1 MIRWNKFISAL
12 LVLLV
17 LSVAVVT
24 AQSTT
29 SLRRY
34 VDVKNGKFEN
44 DGLTWA
50 SAKNNLQNAINDLSE
65 YMATNNLVEGGEIFV
80 AEGTYVPSESTGGT
94 TTLFSAF
101 KMAGGI
107 TIYGGFPSGGRVSA
121 TDAYI
126 EDPAQRP
133 MIDDYTYGWQF
144 RYETILSGDLLESS
158 PASFTWD
165 DAAQNY
171 TAVFPSNVY
180 HVVWF
185 ASGGFDSDGAPIPLR
200 HKAVLDGFT
209 IKHGNASDQTFT
221 GVHYSRGGGVYLVE
235 GGVVRNC
242 IITENSATERGGGI
256 YLDGGGLVESCY
268 IHRNI
273 APGGTGRAEGFGGGI
288 AMTGGDMR
296 YSMVVNNYAANG
308 GGLAFYNPDVTDN
321 TFDAHL
327 NMSAVSSVV
336 ANNTAWSEGGG
347 IYMRNGGV
355 LNNMTVTANRCNGT
369 GTILNGVQNG
379 KSSGVY
385 VENFGCIINSVFW
398 GGTVGTTGFV
408 QYYHRP
414 DATLTDILTS
424 LVIHSAFSD
433 QAITEWTYTYRSS
446 VMTLERENYST
457 VSHDRNYPVFINAP
471 VDATLLAQSGVLGNV
486 TDYDTHYNWRPASV
500 SPLRE
505 SGRRISDISSLASY
519 NLDRAVTTTD
529 ICGDAYSICPSLGAY
544 VINNFRITPH
554 VTADTVA
561 LFVDPEANLLE
572 LNGIGGSWDTP
583 LVYLNVALS
592 HFKDNADAYVGKT
605 KRIYVKEGSVSP
617 LCAYTNERY
626 LSAGIQLV
634 SDVEVYGGYAASLA
648 GTDLSLRNPTVYR
661 SVIDGKV
668 GDGEYIYHCVI
679 MREISNAILDG
690 FHIIS
695 GDATLT
701 GNETA
706 LIKNGGG
713 IVIAIDPE
721 KGLVG
726 NGDMTGNVIRNCI
739 IENCIANKGAALY
752 AQPHPGAA
760 FDLKMSN
767 CVINNN
773 TSRDNTPSGLSAL
786 YFDIPAQGNEQVKI
800 ELDHQTIVK
809 NVGYAVSTTVPD
821 RVSIIDSWV
830 WSNAGQAY
838 DDCTKLTSDDVLTLN
853 NVTATYCAFDA
864 GAGYDDNGNFSILT
878 YNKSDATYPVSENP
892 TRNIGHTVDGYN
904 TYNGGLTSYMPTNM
918 NPVVNCASDDPDPAD
933 TDITTVNSRQ
943 AGGAPDLGAYENS
956 RLPLKGSVF
965 YVRDYRNDDG
975 TVDLTAGGDGSSWA
989 TAING
994 NAIYH
999 IENGAVLEKGH
1010 KVSTTDS
1017 RYTAYYDM
1025 THPYGESSN
1034 ASKPFWEANNNK
1046 VNNVYRITNTREE
1059 QYVGGLQ
1066 YAVEMTARAARAA
1079 NKCLEVW
1086 VAGGT
1091 YTDYKGFVIR
1101 DSVSVK
1107 GGFPNV
1113 ELGSP
1118 GENERRPLLAQGV
1131 PLNSNSRTTEE
1142 DIPIYETILQI
1153 QPQAP
1158 VTVDNAVQG
1167 GYKIGVFQNNMR
1179 KTVLYQPDVCLPTL
1193 APLGGTYAHGSS
1205 ASSNDENAYSNKYR
1219 SDYLHYNGNPVWDG
1233 FTIRHGFIAGLSANR
1248 DGGAGVRMFQ
1258 GVTIR
1263 NCVIRNNANFADIPL
1278 ADIIYDRTGWSA
1290 RASSEYYRETWFEQT
1305 NNRASQLL
1313 DGNRGTFWHSNYDGT
1328 PDRAPFIVEIDMQEE
1343 KVLNAVYWVQ
1353 RTDGNNN
1360 GKIQSYRIY
1369 VTSNSVENL
1378 EEVANLGAEY
1388 LAADISNASTNT
1400 EFVSIPLNQEMRG
1413 RYVYVYI
1420 TQGVDG
1426 FASGSEFYASSSYFA
1441 SSALTSN
1448 SVLGNGDPRSRGG
1461 GVYCDSGESHDGAI
1475 ENCFIYNNVTTGYA
1489 DGDDSYGGG
1498 MYMISGTGYNLLVS
1512 NNYAQNNGGGIF
1524 IEDATFYNNTV
1535 AYNGSQGTGGMH
1547 QYTASSGTAIAMNV
1561 FNTLFYGNSGVAIN
1575 AANTNNMNP
1584 LRNCYV
1590 QTRSAMSSEVTA
1602 KILTSNG
1609 NMQGTGLANPF
1620 EYGSNALANNNY
1632 RLSGSSL
1639 CINAG
1644 LNEPT
1649 DPNDASKRISLPLT
1663 DVDFADRIQDCTI
1676 DIGAYEYNGA
1686 YGITPGTENLSIGG
1700 ESVEA
1705 HVYYVTYSGA
1715 DGGNASAD
1723 SPENAACWMK
1733 LQQVLDAAG
1742 RQKKQNPTVPCVVK
1756 VAGSKNPYA
1765 PRRTTVVPEYD
1776 QMIEEDEDV
1785 RSYALIV
1792 PRGVEVWGGYD
1803 ETFTEGN
1810 RDIIGNKTIFKA
1822 EYVSAADTSLINTY
1836 HAVVFTDLLYDE
1848 NGDVIRNTQTNAYDT
1863 IPASAGYA
1871 VLDGLFLTGGNA
1883 DGSLHG
1889 SDNQGGGAIAESYTH
1904 IRNCVVQ
1911 ENSAVAE
1918 GGGLYLKAGAI
1929 VSGTLVYN
1937 NSANVGA
1944 GIYAD
1949 CLSGNDSIHIVTSTV
1964 VQNTASGEGG
1974 GLFFEGRRVG
1984 VNSSVFWG
1992 NTANYAKD
2000 VYGNYNGDANGSY
2013 PFAYVA
2019 VENLQVPGLNNRSVS
2034 ADNASGVRFVT
2045 GDPLFMIE
2053 KTSILAGS
2061 GMPMTEYMHWVSQI
2075 DVATHDFADRV
2086 RMADDNIDI
2095 GARALGY
2102 AVSPPEELL
2111 MQRIFVTDGT
2121 VMHPDLAQLLS
2132 ANLTGADTLYQVR
2145 GASFV
2150 YPLYELHDALRYI
2163 KHIRSKA
2170 DPVLPGVE
2178 NRNLSFEIY
2187 LAGGTYIPREAS
2199 DGTTVENARTSS
2211 FTIPEGVAIYGGF
2224 SGQELYCQETSDGIY
2239 EVAGIAFDGG
2249 SSDDYLNARQRT
2261 DLNGNSIIEPWEFSS
2276 QTLFSGRSN
2285 SEISV
2290 DGVYHVIYACA
2301 NSDKVGSLPDLTM
2314 PAGSVVASG
2323 LPILIDGVTVTG
2335 GYAANLVAGDEAY
2348 RDNYYKGG
2356 AVCVDGSDNADGSS
2370 AKRYIPLTIRR
2381 SFIYGNSGILG
2392 GAIYNTG
2399 ICSIFNSHIS
2409 ANHAMA
2415 STSGVGGNYAGSGGA
2430 VYVDGG
2436 LYSVNTL
2443 YANNEADNLGGV
2455 LFNESNSRIWVI
2467 NCNLVRNKAA
2477 EYPCIYSLNPSSIG
2491 TEELNLT
2498 SNLVFNTAFWGNEAP
2513 ANAYTINKW
2522 QSVGVPFA
2530 DPTSAD
2536 APELLHF
2543 CAYEDGWD
2551 KVPEIGEGDCDK
2563 EALGN
2568 IENFKNNNVI
2578 LTPENRSLY
2587 GPNFAAPSAEAGV
2600 AGYQEA
2606 ADWSVSRINP
2616 MVDAGW
2622 GWAVQEY
2629 DDVSDSWQWPN
2640 PANTGGLYFA
2650 IPLYIEAENITIYD
2664 PLLPGIEDT
2673 YMKSHDGRTLTR
2685 VCLDPNKTLNE
2696 PGHNTYIDIGVYEY
2710 QHIPLNTDADTLYV
2724 CAEEL
2729 PGSVNDGSSW
2739 ATATSNLQR
2748 AIERLVLN
2756 RNGKDKILYM
2766 TEGDFAPI
2774 YTISK
2779 NGGFVIDT
2787 RYGSSGTTTVG
2798 VEKNVSSLRIAG
2810 GYNADNQ
2817 RQPIPVESP
2826 LYRGENYK
2834 TIITSINKDVS
2845 SLFNIEDVA
2854 NRQGNEQDETSDR
2867 PVIPIQI
2874 ENITFE
2880 NPYGAAFRYA
2890 TSNGTDNAGALKLTL
2905 SGCEFRGSD
2914 SETLGRP
2921 VVEITGRGGRSL
2933 IYNTVFH
2940 SNRGVPLDAVDT
2952 EVFNATFA
2960 MNTGVPTLADSIY
2973 NGAPRYASKL
2983 YNSVLW
2989 RNGGSGVDQTGS
3001 EQITSAQL
3009 TPASAANTQSIA
3021 TENIRYN
3028 AIQNL
3033 AATTMA
3039 SADEAYK
3046 NDNLMP
3052 QNDDVIS
3059 GPNFVNPYDGD
3070 LSARNFDISASAI
3083 LLNKGDSVSYRTAL
3097 GITGNNPSGYD
3108 ITLNDLRVYDENIDR
3123 GAYENNQ
3130 RLYPVLYVQP
3140 GKTLDGDGTTWE
3152 NAFGQGRLQEAID
3165 LCAVYVATR
3174 ETGGEKA
3181 TVFVKGGNTGESLLM
3196 RDGVSVYGSVMS
3208 SYTATVTDDGV
3219 TPAVTVDKIV
3229 SDRPGLL
3236 ASTTTPTVIEGVHYN
3251 SNNAFEGIVV
3261 LDGFEVVPTTTPTS
3275 AVVSLA
3281 PQMVLRNNYVH
3292 GATITADNTPV
3303 IDNQGGLLYNMLV
3316 AGNETASGVPVVN
3329 NAGGTL
3335 VNLTIDAP
3343 DGVTPV
3349 VHTLSGQM
3357 FNTIVTRNRV
3367 FDSSFF
3373 TDDDLLTDGNPYN
3386 PYLADELSYQLK
3398 EKSLAIDKGDMAPAI
3413 PQKYAG
3419 YVDFDNDRDI
3429 LGNVRTFGGTVDYG
3443 CFETW
3448 NIKGGYKATQA
3459 PAAGSVVYVHDGDLV
3474 LGNLS
3479 TTFAP
3484 GYLLLKE
3491 GTSLYGNGN
3500 AVSLAYV
3507 AVERTFGAGWQLAA
3521 FPYALQRD
3529 SISRVAYDGTTYAPA
3544 RLAWGAGDTI
3554 AIYDGRGRAESLTRY
3569 HASNSPYWVE
3579 EIVFDAGEGFGLCLT
3594 QAGTYR
3600 FTGRD
3605 ANAAIYTETNT
3616 DKTVSLTQ
3624 HNLTEVE
3631 SDGTPRFTHKENM
3644 GWNLFGIP
3652 YLVASYDFADMDL
3665 PHLLYDYDGSTYNT
3679 IESWTGGQAKL
3690 GDGYFTQTA
3699 IIGHDEK
3706 ESLLFPQPQSTSLFA
3721 ADNTGMNLSL
3731 RIKGEAGADKVLF
3744 RTTRSSGTLT
3754 YEVGRDGIKFM
3765 SMNPAVPQIYIDN
3778 PSTGTRFSLAAAVDE
3793 AAYTS
3798 VGVSVADSGFYTIDL
3813 PEETLAENYDVI
3825 VLIDNRTGQATDLK
3839 ESAYTFFA
3847 SSAEDDPQR
3856 FSLAFRL
3863 SETTET
3869 PWKVYLHDH
3878 VLYVLGLEG
3887 GERIYLYDMSGHCL
3901 LDTTGTAPQF
3911 ATPVDGSGLYIVDIV
3926 SSKARRSFKVIAD

>member
-17 LSVAVVT
+17 LSVAAVT

-200 HKAVLDGFT
+200 HEAVLDGFT

-457 VSHDRNYPVFINAP
+457 VSQDRNYPVFINAP

-486 TDYDTHYNWRPASV
+486 TDYDTRYNWRPASV

-773 TSRDNTPSGLSAL
+773 TGRDNTPSGLSAL

-904 TYNGGLTSYMPTNM
+904 TYNGGQTNYMPSNM
-918 NPVVNCASDDPDPAD
+918 NPIINKACGDVEHTK

-975 TVDLTAGGDGSSWA
+975 TVDLTAGGDGLSWE

-999 IENGAVLEKGH
+999 IENGAVVENGS
-1010 KVSTTDS
+1010 KVATTDA
-1017 RYTAYYDM
+1017 RYTAYYDAS
-1025 THPYGESSN
+1025 HPYGEISN
-1034 ASKPFWEANNNK
+1034 ASKPFWGDIEINDITYTRTGDDTFLGTGNYYYDYTCVCSWNNGANGYEDNTGNNTYQAAGS
-1046 VNNVYRITNTREE
+1046 VRVWGTSGQPSSSAIRNAIRNDVSSTYRITNTREE
-1059 QYVGGLQ
+1059 DYVGGLQ
-1066 YAVEMTARAARAA
+1066 YAVEKASAVARASSRR
-1079 NKCLEVW
+1079 LEVW

-1101 DSVSVK
+1101 DSVTVK
-1107 GGFPNV
+1107 GGFPNS
-1113 ELGSP
+1113 GTP
-1118 GENERRPLLAQGV
+1118 GDNERHPLIAEGI
-1131 PLNSNSRTTEE
+1131 PLSDENSAYADRIA
-1142 DIPIYETILQI
+1142 DYETILQI
-1153 QPQAP
+1153 QSTAP
-1158 VTVDNAVQG
+1158 VTVEDAIAGRYTVSGLPSNV
-1167 GYKIGVFQNNMR
+1167 R
-1179 KTVLYQPDVCLPTL
+1179 KHVLYQPDVCLPTNT
-1193 APLGGTYAHGSS
+1193 PVSNSHYHGGSGT
-1205 ASSNDENAYSNKYR
+1205 ASGDNQSNTQRN
-1219 SDYLHYNGNPVWDG
+1219 DYLKYNGATWDG
-1233 FTIRHGFIAGLSANR
+1233 FTIRHGFINGIAANR

-1258 GVTIR
+1258 GVSLK
-1263 NCVIRNNANFADIPL
+1263 NCVVRNNYNYTNSGAN
-1278 ADIIYDRTGWSA
+1278 R
-1290 RASSEYYRETWFEQT
+1290 
-1305 NNRASQLL
+1305 N
-1313 DGNRGTFWHSNYDGT
+1313 
-1328 PDRAPFIVEIDMQEE
+1328 
-1343 KVLNAVYWVQ
+1343 
-1353 RTDGNNN
+1353 
-1360 GKIQSYRIY
+1360 
-1369 VTSNSVENL
+1369 
-1378 EEVANLGAEY
+1378 
-1388 LAADISNASTNT
+1388 
-1400 EFVSIPLNQEMRG
+1400 
-1413 RYVYVYI
+1413 
-1420 TQGVDG
+1420 
-1426 FASGSEFYASSSYFA
+1426 
-1441 SSALTSN
+1441 
-1448 SVLGNGDPRSRGG
+1448 RGG
-1461 GVYCDSGESHDGAI
+1461 GVYCESSDGSI
-1475 ENCFIYNNVTTGYA
+1475 ENCFIFDNVTVSNEA
-1489 DGDDSYGGG
+1489 YGGG
-1498 MYMISGTGYNLLVS
+1498 MYMILGTGYNILVS
-1512 NNYAQNNGGGIF
+1512 RNYAQTQGGGIY
-1524 IEDATFYNNTV
+1524 IEDATFFNNTV
-1535 AYNGSQGTGGMH
+1535 AYNGSRGTGGMH
-1547 QYTASSGTAIAMNV
+1547 QYTGEYNLDVALNV
-1561 FNTLFYGNSGVAIN
+1561 FNTLIYKNSG
-1575 AANTNNMNP
+1575 AAVGAEKP
-1584 LRNCYV
+1584 EKLEPFRNCYV
-1590 QTRSAMSSEVTA
+1590 QTESSLPSNISNKITTA
-1602 KILTSNG
+1602 NNNRL
-1609 NMQGTGLANPF
+1609 GTDLANPF
-1620 EYGSNALANNNY
+1620 ADPDAKTNNNY
-1632 RLSGSSL
+1632 RLLGSSL

-1649 DPNDASKRISLPLT
+1649 HPVTGDPVSLPVT

-1686 YGITPGTENLSIGG
+1686 YSITPAEESLVIGG
-1700 ESVEA
+1700 TTHSKVY
-1705 HVYYVTYSGA
+1705 VYYVSYNGA
-1715 DGGNASAD
+1715 EEGNASAS
-1723 SPENAACWMK
+1723 SPSNAACWMK

-1756 VAGSKNPYA
+1756 VAGSKTPYA

-2739 ATATSNLQR
+2739 ETATSNLQR

-3413 PQKYAG
+3413 PADFAP
-3419 YVDFDNDRDI
+3419 YVDYAADRDI
-3429 LGNVRTFGGTVDYG
+3429 LGNARIFGAAVDYG

-3448 NIKGGYKATQA
+3448 NIKGGYKASQA
-3459 PAAGSVVYVHDGDLV
+3459 PAAGSVVYVHDGNLV
-3474 LGNLS
+3474 LENLS

-3500 AVSLAYV
+3500 AVSLDYV
-3507 AVERTFGAGWQLAA
+3507 AVERTLGAGWQLAA

-3529 SISRVAYDGTTYAPA
+3529 SISRVAYNGTTYAPS
-3544 RLAWGAGDTI
+3544 RLAWSAGDTI

-3569 HASNSPYWVE
+3569 HAANSPYWVE
-3579 EIVFDAGEGFGLCLT
+3579 ETSFDAGEGFGLCLT

-3605 ANAAIYTETNT
+3605 VNAAIYTETNT

-3624 HNLTEVE
+3624 HNLTEIE

-3652 YLVASYDFADMDL
+3652 YLVASYDFTDMDL

-3721 ADNTGMNLSL
+3721 DNTGMNLSL

-3744 RTTRSSGTLT
+3744 RTTRSSEALT

-3825 VLIDNRTGQATDLK
+3825 VLIDNRTGQTTDLK

>member
-1 MIRWNKFISAL
+1 MVRWNKFISAL

-17 LSVAVVT
+17 LSVAAVT

-273 APGGTGRAEGFGGGI
+273 APGGTGRTEGFGGGI

-486 TDYDTHYNWRPASV
+486 TDYDTRYNWRPASV

-617 LCAYTNERY
+617 LCAYTNDRY

-773 TSRDNTPSGLSAL
+773 TGRDNTPSGLSAL

-904 TYNGGLTSYMPTNM
+904 TYNGGQTNYMPSNM
-918 NPVVNCASDDPDPAD
+918 NPIINKACGDVEHTK

-975 TVDLTAGGDGSSWA
+975 TVDLTAGGDGLSWE

-999 IENGAVLEKGH
+999 IENGAVVENGN
-1010 KVSTTDS
+1010 KVPTTDA
-1017 RYTAYYDM
+1017 RYTAYYDAS
-1025 THPYGESSN
+1025 HPYGEISN
-1034 ASKPFWEANNNK
+1034 ASKPFWGDIEINDITYTRTGDDTFLGTGYYYYDYTCVCSWNNGANGYEDNTGNNTYQAAGS
-1046 VNNVYRITNTREE
+1046 VRVWGTSGQPSSSAIRNAIRNDVSSTYRITNTREE
-1059 QYVGGLQ
+1059 DYVGGLQ
-1066 YAVEMTARAARAA
+1066 YAVEKASAAARASSRR
-1079 NKCLEVW
+1079 LEVW

-1101 DSVSVK
+1101 DSVTVK
-1107 GGFPNV
+1107 GGFPNS
-1113 ELGSP
+1113 GTP
-1118 GENERRPLLAQGV
+1118 GDNERHPLIAEGI
-1131 PLNSNSRTTEE
+1131 PLSDENSAYADRIA
-1142 DIPIYETILQI
+1142 DYETILQI
-1153 QPQAP
+1153 QSTAP
-1158 VTVDNAVQG
+1158 VTVEDAVAG
-1167 GYKIGVFQNNMR
+1167 RYTVSGLPSNVR
-1179 KTVLYQPDVCLPTL
+1179 KHVLYQPDVCLPTNT
-1193 APLGGTYAHGSS
+1193 PVSNSHYHGGSGT
-1205 ASSNDENAYSNKYR
+1205 ASGDDQSNTQRN
-1219 SDYLHYNGNPVWDG
+1219 DYLKYNGATWDG
-1233 FTIRHGFIAGLSANR
+1233 FTIRHGFINGIAANR

-1258 GVTIR
+1258 GVSLK
-1263 NCVIRNNANFADIPL
+1263 NCVVRNNYNYTNSGAN
-1278 ADIIYDRTGWSA
+1278 R
-1290 RASSEYYRETWFEQT
+1290 
-1305 NNRASQLL
+1305 N
-1313 DGNRGTFWHSNYDGT
+1313 
-1328 PDRAPFIVEIDMQEE
+1328 
-1343 KVLNAVYWVQ
+1343 
-1353 RTDGNNN
+1353 
-1360 GKIQSYRIY
+1360 
-1369 VTSNSVENL
+1369 
-1378 EEVANLGAEY
+1378 
-1388 LAADISNASTNT
+1388 
-1400 EFVSIPLNQEMRG
+1400 
-1413 RYVYVYI
+1413 
-1420 TQGVDG
+1420 
-1426 FASGSEFYASSSYFA
+1426 
-1441 SSALTSN
+1441 
-1448 SVLGNGDPRSRGG
+1448 RGG
-1461 GVYCDSGESHDGAI
+1461 GVYCESSDGSI
-1475 ENCFIYNNVTTGYA
+1475 ENCFIFDNVTVSNEA
-1489 DGDDSYGGG
+1489 YGGG
-1498 MYMISGTGYNLLVS
+1498 MYMILGTGYNILVS
-1512 NNYAQNNGGGIF
+1512 RNYAQTQGGGIY
-1524 IEDATFYNNTV
+1524 IEDATFFNNTV
-1535 AYNGSQGTGGMH
+1535 AYNGSRGTGGMH
-1547 QYTASSGTAIAMNV
+1547 QYTGEYNLDVALNV
-1561 FNTLFYGNSGVAIN
+1561 FNTLIYKNSG
-1575 AANTNNMNP
+1575 AAVGAEKP
-1584 LRNCYV
+1584 EKLEPFRNCYV
-1590 QTRSAMSSEVTA
+1590 QTESSLPSDISNKITTA
-1602 KILTSNG
+1602 NNNRL
-1609 NMQGTGLANPF
+1609 GTDLANPF
-1620 EYGSNALANNNY
+1620 ADPDAKTNNNY
-1632 RLSGSSL
+1632 RLLGSSL

-1649 DPNDASKRISLPLT
+1649 HPVTGDPVSLPVT

-1686 YGITPGTENLSIGG
+1686 YSITPAEESLVIGG
-1700 ESVEA
+1700 TTHSKVY
-1705 HVYYVTYSGA
+1705 VYYVSYNGA
-1715 DGGNASAD
+1715 EEGNASAS
-1723 SPENAACWMK
+1723 SPSNAACWMK

-1756 VAGSKNPYA
+1756 VAGSKTPYA

-3033 AATTMA
+3033 AATTLA

-3219 TPAVTVDKIV
+3219 TPAVTVDTIV

-3413 PQKYAG
+3413 PADFAP
-3419 YVDFDNDRDI
+3419 YVDYAADRDI

-3448 NIKGGYKATQA
+3448 NIESGYKATQA
-3459 PAAGSVVYVHDGDLV
+3459 PAGGSVVYVHAGNLV
-3474 LGNLS
+3474 LENLS

-3500 AVSLAYV
+3500 AVSLDYV
-3507 AVERTFGAGWQLAA
+3507 AVERTLGAGWQLAA

-3529 SISRVAYDGTTYAPA
+3529 SISRVAYNGTTYAPS
-3544 RLAWGAGDTI
+3544 RLAWSAGDTI

-3569 HASNSPYWVE
+3569 HAANSPYWVE
-3579 EIVFDAGEGFGLCLT
+3579 ETVFDAGEGFGLCLT

-3605 ANAAIYTETNT
+3605 VNAAIYTETNT

-3631 SDGTPRFTHKENM
+3631 SDGKPRFTHKENM

-3652 YLVASYDFADMDL
+3652 YLVASYDFTDMDL

-3721 ADNTGMNLSL
+3721 DNTGMNLSL

-3744 RTTRSSGTLT
+3744 RTTRSSEALT

-3825 VLIDNRTGQATDLK
+3825 VLIDNRTGQTTDLK

>member
-1 MIRWNKFISAL
+1 MVRWNKFISAL

-107 TIYGGFPSGGRVSA
+107 TIYGGFPSGGRASA

-144 RYETILSGDLLESS
+144 RYETILSGDLLESN

-200 HKAVLDGFT
+200 HEAVLDGFT

-471 VDATLLAQSGVLGNV
+471 VDTTLLAQSGVLGNV
-486 TDYDTHYNWRPASV
+486 TDYDTRYNWRPASV

-695 GDATLT
+695 GDATPT

-773 TSRDNTPSGLSAL
+773 TARENTPEGFSAV
-786 YFDIPAQGNEQVKI
+786 YFDIPTQGNDRIKI

-809 NVGYAVSTTVPD
+809 NVGYAVGASVPGL
-821 RVSIIDSWV
+821 VSIIDSWI
-830 WSNAGQAY
+830 WSNASQAY
-838 DDCTKLTSDDVLTLN
+838 DDCTKLTADACLTLR
-853 NVTATYCAFDA
+853 NVSPTYCAFDSSA
-864 GAGYDDNGNFSILT
+864 GFNTDGNFSTLT
-878 YNKSDATYPVSENP
+878 YNKNDVTYPVCENP
-892 TRNIGHTVDGYN
+892 TRNIGHTVDGFN
-904 TYNGGLTSYMPTNM
+904 TYNGGLTNYMPSNM
-918 NPVVNCASDDPDPAD
+918 NPIINRACGDVNHTK
-933 TDITTVNSRQ
+933 TDITTVTLRST
-943 AGGAPDLGAYENS
+943 GGGPDIGAYQNAK
-956 RLPLKGSVF
+956 LPIKGSVF
-965 YVRDYRNDDG
+965 YVRDYRTADG
-975 TVDLTAGGDGSSWA
+975 QVDLTKGGDGSSWA

-994 NAIYH
+994 NAIYD
-999 IENGAVLEKGH
+999 LTT
-1010 KVSTTDS
+1010 STMIADSTGSS
-1017 RYTAYYDM
+1017 RYVGYYDASAR
-1025 THPYGESSN
+1025 PYGETSN
-1034 ASKPFWEANNNK
+1034 ASKKFWASPSTSTYTISNIQYVRTETQGSIFNRTYIHYYTYTYTYTYVSTLNDGANSVISDTGTATYSETTRNRNPPTVTASDITPPFPK
-1046 VNNVYRITNTREE
+1046 RIITNTREE
-1059 QYVGGLQ
+1059 RYVGGLQ
-1066 YAVEMTARAARAA
+1066 YAVEKASAAAQDSSQR
-1079 NKCLEVW
+1079 LEVW

-1091 YTDYKGFVIR
+1091 YTDYKGFVVR

-1131 PLNSNSRTTEE
+1131 PFNSNSRTTED

-1153 QPQAP
+1153 SNTEP
-1158 VTVDNAVQG
+1158 VTVTDAVNG
-1167 GYKIGVFQNNMR
+1167 RYSVSSGLPSEIR
-1179 KTVLYQPDVCLPTL
+1179 KYVLYQPDVCLPTNS
-1193 APLGGTYAHGSS
+1193 PSGDTYYHGGNNSVTGDNQ
-1205 ASSNDENAYSNKYR
+1205 SNTRRN
-1219 SDYLHYNGNPVWDG
+1219 DYLKYNGALWDG
-1233 FTIRHGFIAGLSANR
+1233 FTIRHGFINGISANR
-1248 DGGAGVRMFQ
+1248 DGGAGVRLFQ
-1258 GVTIR
+1258 GVTVK
-1263 NCVIRNNANFADIPL
+1263 NCVIRNNYNSGS
-1278 ADIIYDRTGWSA
+1278 RV
-1290 RASSEYYRETWFEQT
+1290 
-1305 NNRASQLL
+1305 
-1313 DGNRGTFWHSNYDGT
+1313 RGAG
-1328 PDRAPFIVEIDMQEE
+1328 
-1343 KVLNAVYWVQ
+1343 
-1353 RTDGNNN
+1353 
-1360 GKIQSYRIY
+1360 
-1369 VTSNSVENL
+1369 
-1378 EEVANLGAEY
+1378 
-1388 LAADISNASTNT
+1388 
-1400 EFVSIPLNQEMRG
+1400 
-1413 RYVYVYI
+1413 VYV
-1420 TQGVDG
+1420 D
-1426 FASGSEFYASSSYFA
+1426 
-1441 SSALTSN
+1441 SN
-1448 SVLGNGDPRSRGG
+1448 EGTV
-1461 GVYCDSGESHDGAI
+1461 
-1475 ENCFIYNNVTTGYA
+1475 ENCFIYNNVSRASGN
-1489 DGDDSYGGG
+1489 DGYGGG
-1498 MYMISGTGYNLLVS
+1498 MYMILGTGYNLLVTA
-1512 NNYAQNNGGGIF
+1512 NYASGQGGGIF

-1535 AYNGSQGTGGMH
+1535 AYNGAGSSTGGLH
-1547 QYTASSGTAIAMNV
+1547 QWTGSSGTAISMNV
-1561 FNTLFYGNSGVAIN
+1561 FNTLFYGNSGYAVGTEN
-1575 AANTNNMNP
+1575 AGNMNH

-1590 QTRSAMSSEVTA
+1590 QTTNTMPTNVTN
-1602 KILTSNG
+1602 KILASNG

-1686 YGITPGTENLSIGG
+1686 YSITPAEESLVIGG
-1700 ESVEA
+1700 TTHSKVY
-1705 HVYYVTYSGA
+1705 VYYVSYNGA
-1715 DGGNASAD
+1715 EEGNASAS
-1723 SPENAACWMK
+1723 SPSNAACWMK

-1756 VAGSKNPYA
+1756 VAGSKTPYA

-2034 ADNASGVRFVT
+2034 ADNTSGVRFVT

-2061 GMPMTEYMHWVSQI
+2061 GMPMTEYMHWVSRI

-2199 DGTTVENARTSS
+2199 DGTTVENARTST

-2301 NSDKVGSLPDLTM
+2301 NSDKVGSLPDLTI

-2650 IPLYIEAENITIYD
+2650 IPLYIEAEDITIYD

-2756 RNGKDKILYM
+2756 RNGKNKILYM
-2766 TEGDFAPI
+2766 TEGEYAPI
-2774 YTISK
+2774 YTINK
-2779 NGGFVIDT
+2779 NGGFVINT
-2787 RYGSSGTTTVG
+2787 RYGSSGTSTVG
-2798 VEKNVSSLRIAG
+2798 VDKNIASLHIAG

-2826 LYRGENYK
+2826 LYRGDDYK
-2834 TIITSINKDVS
+2834 TVITSINKDVS
-2845 SLFNIEDVA
+2845 LLFNIEDAA
-2854 NRQGNEQDETSDR
+2854 NRLDNEQDETSVR
-2867 PVIPIQI
+2867 PVVPIHI

-2890 TSNGTDNAGALKLTL
+2890 TSNGSDNAGALKLTL

-2914 SETLGRP
+2914 GEGIGQP
-2921 VVEITGRGGRSL
+2921 VVEISGRGGRSL

-2960 MNTGVPTLADSIY
+2960 MNTGVPVLADSIY
-2973 NGAPRYASKL
+2973 GGAPRYASKL

-2989 RNGGSGVDQTGS
+2989 RNGGDGIDQSGS

-3009 TPASAANTQSIA
+3009 TPASAVNTQSIA

-3033 AATTMA
+3033 AATTLA
-3039 SADEAYK
+3039 STDEAYN
-3046 NDNLMP
+3046 NDNLAS
-3052 QNDDVIS
+3052 QNDDVIG

-3070 LSARNFDISASAI
+3070 FSARSFDISASAI

-3097 GITGNNPSGYD
+3097 GIAADASSGYD
-3108 ITLNDLRVYDENIDR
+3108 ITLNNLRVYDENIDR

-3152 NAFGQGRLQEAID
+3152 NAFGQGRLQEAVD

-3174 ETGGEKA
+3174 ETAGETA
-3181 TVFVKGGNTGESLLM
+3181 TVFVKGGNTGESLIM
-3196 RDGVSVYGSVMS
+3196 RNGVSVYGSVLS
-3208 SYTATVTDDGV
+3208 SYTTTVTAEGV
-3219 TPAVTVDKIV
+3219 TPAVTIDKIV

-3236 ASTTTPTVIEGVHYN
+3236 ASTTTPTTIEGVHYN
-3251 SNNAFEGIVV
+3251 SENEFDAPVI
-3261 LDGFEVVPTTTPTS
+3261 LDGFEVAPSVATAA
-3275 AVVSLA
+3275 AVVSLTS
-3281 PQMVLRNNYVH
+3281 QMVLRNNYVH
-3292 GATITADNTPV
+3292 GATVTGSGTPV

-3316 AGNETASGVPVVN
+3316 AGNVPASGAPVVN
-3329 NAGGTL
+3329 NVGGTL

-3349 VHTLSGQM
+3349 THASSGQM
-3357 FNTIVTRNRV
+3357 FNTIVTRNRA
-3367 FDSSFF
+3367 FDAAFY
-3373 TDDDLLTDGNPYN
+3373 TADDLLPDGSPYN
-3386 PYLADELSYQLK
+3386 PYLADKLSYQLK
-3398 EKSLAIDKGDMAPAI
+3398 EKSLAIDKGDMTPAI
-3413 PQKYAG
+3413 PAAFAPYVNYAS
-3419 YVDFDNDRDI
+3419 DRDI
-3429 LGNVRTFGGTVDYG
+3429 MGNARIFGGTIDYG

-3448 NIKGGYKATQA
+3448 NIESGYRATQA
-3459 PAAGSVVYVHDGDLV
+3459 PAGGSVVYVHN
-3474 LGNLS
+3474 GNLLLENLP
-3479 TTFAP
+3479 TTFSP

-3500 AVSLAYV
+3500 TVSLDYV
-3507 AVERTFGAGWQLAA
+3507 AVERTMGSGWQLAA

-3529 SISRVAYDGTTYAPA
+3529 SISRVSYNGTTYAPT
-3544 RLAWGAGDTI
+3544 RLAWSAGDTI
-3554 AIYDGRGRAESLTRY
+3554 ASYDGRGRAESLTRY
-3569 HASNSPYWVE
+3569 HAANSPYWVE
-3579 EIVFDAGEGFGLCLT
+3579 QTAFAACEGFGLFLT

-3605 ANAAIYTETNT
+3605 VDAAIYTENNT
-3616 DKTVSLTQ
+3616 DKSVSLIQ

-3631 SDGTPRFTHKENM
+3631 SDGKPRFTHKENM

-3652 YLVASYDFADMDL
+3652 YLVASYNLVDMDL
-3665 PHLLYDYDGSTYNT
+3665 PHLLYAYDGNTYNT
-3679 IESWTGGQAKL
+3679 VESWVGGQAKV

-3699 IIGHDEK
+3699 IIGHNNK
-3706 ESLLFPQPQSTSLFA
+3706 EQLLFPQPQSSSLVDDYA
-3721 ADNTGMNLSL
+3721 SGMNLSL
-3731 RIKGEAGADKVLF
+3731 RITGEAGTDEVLF
-3744 RTTRSSGTLT
+3744 RTTRSSQSLT
-3754 YEVGRDGIKFM
+3754 YEVGRDGVKFM

-3793 AAYTS
+3793 AAFTS
-3798 VGVSVADSGFYTIDL
+3798 VGVSVADSGYYTIDL
-3813 PEETLAENYDVI
+3813 PDGTPVENYDVI
-3825 VLIDNRTGQATDLK
+3825 VLTDNRTGQTTDLK
-3839 ESAYTFFA
+3839 ETSYTFFA

-3856 FSLAFRL
+3856 FSLAFRV

-3869 PWKVYLHDH
+3869 PWKVYLYDH

-3887 GERIYLYDMSGHCL
+3887 GERIYLYDTSGHCL
-3901 LDTTGTAPQF
+3901 LDATGTAPQF
-3911 ATPVDGSGLYIVDIV
+3911 ATPVDGHGLYIVDIV

>member
-17 LSVAVVT
+17 LSVAAVT

-200 HKAVLDGFT
+200 HEAVLDGFT

-486 TDYDTHYNWRPASV
+486 TDYDTRYNWRPASV

-572 LNGIGGSWDTP
+572 LNIGGSWDTP

-904 TYNGGLTSYMPTNM
+904 TYNGGQTNYMPSNM
-918 NPVVNCASDDPDPAD
+918 NPIINKACGDVEHTK

-975 TVDLTAGGDGSSWA
+975 TVDLTAGGDGLSWE

-999 IENGAVLEKGH
+999 IENGAVVENGN
-1010 KVSTTDS
+1010 KVPTTDA
-1017 RYTAYYDM
+1017 RYTAYYDAS
-1025 THPYGESSN
+1025 HPYGEISN

-1066 YAVEMTARAARAA
+1066 YAVEKASAAARTSSRR
-1079 NKCLEVW
+1079 LEVW

-1107 GGFPNV
+1107 GGFPNS
-1113 ELGSP
+1113 GTP
-1118 GENERRPLLAQGV
+1118 GDNERHPLIAEGI
-1131 PLNSNSRTTEE
+1131 PLSDENSAYADRIA
-1142 DIPIYETILQI
+1142 DYETILQI
-1153 QPQAP
+1153 QSTAP
-1158 VTVDNAVQG
+1158 VTVEDAVAG
-1167 GYKIGVFQNNMR
+1167 RYTVSGLPSNVR
-1179 KTVLYQPDVCLPTL
+1179 KHVLYQPDVCLPTNT
-1193 APLGGTYAHGSS
+1193 PVSNSHYHGGSGT
-1205 ASSNDENAYSNKYR
+1205 ASGDDQSNTQRN
-1219 SDYLHYNGNPVWDG
+1219 DYLKYNGATWDG
-1233 FTIRHGFIAGLSANR
+1233 FTIRHGFINGIAANR

-1258 GVTIR
+1258 GVSLK
-1263 NCVIRNNANFADIPL
+1263 NCVVRNNYNYTNSGAN
-1278 ADIIYDRTGWSA
+1278 R
-1290 RASSEYYRETWFEQT
+1290 
-1305 NNRASQLL
+1305 N
-1313 DGNRGTFWHSNYDGT
+1313 
-1328 PDRAPFIVEIDMQEE
+1328 
-1343 KVLNAVYWVQ
+1343 
-1353 RTDGNNN
+1353 
-1360 GKIQSYRIY
+1360 
-1369 VTSNSVENL
+1369 
-1378 EEVANLGAEY
+1378 
-1388 LAADISNASTNT
+1388 
-1400 EFVSIPLNQEMRG
+1400 
-1413 RYVYVYI
+1413 
-1420 TQGVDG
+1420 
-1426 FASGSEFYASSSYFA
+1426 
-1441 SSALTSN
+1441 
-1448 SVLGNGDPRSRGG
+1448 RGG
-1461 GVYCDSGESHDGAI
+1461 GVYCESSDGSI
-1475 ENCFIYNNVTTGYA
+1475 ENCFIFDNVTVSNEA
-1489 DGDDSYGGG
+1489 YGGG
-1498 MYMISGTGYNLLVS
+1498 MYMILGTGYNILVS
-1512 NNYAQNNGGGIF
+1512 RNYAQTQGGGIY
-1524 IEDATFYNNTV
+1524 IEDATFFNNTV
-1535 AYNGSQGTGGMH
+1535 AYNGSRGTGGMH
-1547 QYTASSGTAIAMNV
+1547 QYTGKYNLDVALNV
-1561 FNTLFYGNSGVAIN
+1561 FNTLIYKNSG
-1575 AANTNNMNP
+1575 AAVGAEKP
-1584 LRNCYV
+1584 EKLEPFRNCYV
-1590 QTRSAMSSEVTA
+1590 QTESSLPSDISNKITTA
-1602 KILTSNG
+1602 NNNRL
-1609 NMQGTGLANPF
+1609 GTDLANPF
-1620 EYGSNALANNNY
+1620 ADPDAKTNNNY
-1632 RLSGSSL
+1632 RLLGSSL

-1649 DPNDASKRISLPLT
+1649 HPVTGDPVSLPVT

-1686 YGITPGTENLSIGG
+1686 YSITPAEESLVIGG
-1700 ESVEA
+1700 TTHSKVY
-1705 HVYYVTYSGA
+1705 VYYVSYNGA
-1715 DGGNASAD
+1715 EEGNASAS
-1723 SPENAACWMK
+1723 SPSNAACWMK

-1756 VAGSKNPYA
+1756 VAGSKTPYA

-2739 ATATSNLQR
+2739 ETATSNLQR

-3097 GITGNNPSGYD
+3097 GLPADDPSGYD

-3429 LGNVRTFGGTVDYG
+3429 LGNVRTFVGGTVDYG

-3448 NIKGGYKATQA
+3448 NIESDYKATQA
-3459 PAAGSVVYVHDGDLV
+3459 PAGGSVVYVHAGNLV
-3474 LGNLS
+3474 LENLS

-3500 AVSLAYV
+3500 AVSLDYV

-3529 SISRVAYDGTTYAPA
+3529 SISRVAYNGTTYAPS

-3569 HASNSPYWVE
+3569 HAANSPYWVE
-3579 EIVFDAGEGFGLCLT
+3579 ETSFDAGEGFGLCLT

-3605 ANAAIYTETNT
+3605 VNAAIYTETNT

-3624 HNLTEVE
+3624 HNLTEIE
-3631 SDGTPRFTHKENM
+3631 SDGKPRFTHKENM

-3652 YLVASYDFADMDL
+3652 YLVASYNFTYMDL
-3665 PHLLYDYDGSTYNT
+3665 PHLLYDYNGSTYNT
-3679 IESWTGGQAKL
+3679 IESWKGGQAKL

>member
-1 MIRWNKFISAL
+1 MVRWNKFISAL

-17 LSVAVVT
+17 LSVAAVT

-200 HKAVLDGFT
+200 HEAVLDGFT

-486 TDYDTHYNWRPASV
+486 TDYDTRYNWRPASV

-634 SDVEVYGGYAASLA
+634 SDVEVYGGYAASQA

-773 TSRDNTPSGLSAL
+773 TGRDNTPSGLSAL

-904 TYNGGLTSYMPTNM
+904 TYNGGQTNYMPSNM
-918 NPVVNCASDDPDPAD
+918 NPIINKACGDVEHTK

-975 TVDLTAGGDGSSWA
+975 TVDLTAGGDGLSWE

-999 IENGAVLEKGH
+999 IENGAVVENGN
-1010 KVSTTDS
+1010 KVPTTDA
-1017 RYTAYYDM
+1017 RYTAYYDAS
-1025 THPYGESSN
+1025 HPYGEISN
-1034 ASKPFWEANNNK
+1034 ASKPFWATPSYTISNIQYDRTERGIVYTHYYTYNYEYVWSDGANGPDSGTGTHTETTSLFNPNPPT
-1046 VNNVYRITNTREE
+1046 VTASDITPPSTYRITNTREE
-1059 QYVGGLQ
+1059 DYVGGLQ
-1066 YAVEMTARAARAA
+1066 YAVEKASAAARASSRR
-1079 NKCLEVW
+1079 LEVW

-1101 DSVSVK
+1101 DSVTVK
-1107 GGFPNV
+1107 GGFPNS
-1113 ELGSP
+1113 GTP
-1118 GENERRPLLAQGV
+1118 GDNERHPLIAEGI
-1131 PLNSNSRTTEE
+1131 PLSDENSAYADRIA
-1142 DIPIYETILQI
+1142 DYETILQI
-1153 QPQAP
+1153 QSTAP
-1158 VTVDNAVQG
+1158 VTVEDAVAG
-1167 GYKIGVFQNNMR
+1167 RYTVSGLPSNVR
-1179 KTVLYQPDVCLPTL
+1179 KHVLYQPDVCLPTNT
-1193 APLGGTYAHGSS
+1193 PVSNSHYHGGSGT
-1205 ASSNDENAYSNKYR
+1205 ASGDDQSNTQRN
-1219 SDYLHYNGNPVWDG
+1219 DYLKYNGATWDG
-1233 FTIRHGFIAGLSANR
+1233 FTIRHGFINGIAANR

-1258 GVTIR
+1258 GVSLK
-1263 NCVIRNNANFADIPL
+1263 NCVVRNNYNYTNSGAN
-1278 ADIIYDRTGWSA
+1278 R
-1290 RASSEYYRETWFEQT
+1290 
-1305 NNRASQLL
+1305 N
-1313 DGNRGTFWHSNYDGT
+1313 
-1328 PDRAPFIVEIDMQEE
+1328 
-1343 KVLNAVYWVQ
+1343 
-1353 RTDGNNN
+1353 
-1360 GKIQSYRIY
+1360 
-1369 VTSNSVENL
+1369 
-1378 EEVANLGAEY
+1378 
-1388 LAADISNASTNT
+1388 
-1400 EFVSIPLNQEMRG
+1400 
-1413 RYVYVYI
+1413 
-1420 TQGVDG
+1420 
-1426 FASGSEFYASSSYFA
+1426 
-1441 SSALTSN
+1441 
-1448 SVLGNGDPRSRGG
+1448 RGG
-1461 GVYCDSGESHDGAI
+1461 GVYCESSDGSI
-1475 ENCFIYNNVTTGYA
+1475 ENCFIFDNVTVSNEA
-1489 DGDDSYGGG
+1489 YGGG
-1498 MYMISGTGYNLLVS
+1498 MYMILGTGYNILVS
-1512 NNYAQNNGGGIF
+1512 RNYAQTQGGGIY
-1524 IEDATFYNNTV
+1524 IEDATFFNNTV
-1535 AYNGSQGTGGMH
+1535 AYNGSRGTGGMH
-1547 QYTASSGTAIAMNV
+1547 QYTGEYNLDVALNV
-1561 FNTLFYGNSGVAIN
+1561 FNTLIYKNSG
-1575 AANTNNMNP
+1575 AAVGAEKP
-1584 LRNCYV
+1584 EKLEPFRNCYV
-1590 QTRSAMSSEVTA
+1590 QTESSLPSNISNKITTA
-1602 KILTSNG
+1602 NNNRL
-1609 NMQGTGLANPF
+1609 GTDLANPF
-1620 EYGSNALANNNY
+1620 ADPDAKTNNNY
-1632 RLSGSSL
+1632 RLLGSSL

-1649 DPNDASKRISLPLT
+1649 HPVTGDPVSLPVT

-1686 YGITPGTENLSIGG
+1686 YSITPAEESLVIGG
-1700 ESVEA
+1700 TTHSKVY
-1705 HVYYVTYSGA
+1705 VYYVSYNGA
-1715 DGGNASAD
+1715 EEGNASAS
-1723 SPENAACWMK
+1723 SPSNAACWMK

-1756 VAGSKNPYA
+1756 VAGSKTPYA

-1937 NSANVGA
+1937 NSASVGA

-1949 CLSGNDSIHIVTSTV
+1949 CLSGNDSIHIVTSTI

-2739 ATATSNLQR
+2739 ETATSNLQR

-3033 AATTMA
+3033 AATTLA

-3152 NAFGQGRLQEAID
+3152 NAFGQGRLQEAIN

-3413 PQKYAG
+3413 PADFAP
-3419 YVDFDNDRDI
+3419 YVDYAADRDI

-3448 NIKGGYKATQA
+3448 NIESGYKATQA
-3459 PAAGSVVYVHDGDLV
+3459 PAGGSVVYVHAGNLV
-3474 LGNLS
+3474 LENLS

-3500 AVSLAYV
+3500 AVSLDYV
-3507 AVERTFGAGWQLAA
+3507 AVERTLGAGWQLAA

-3529 SISRVAYDGTTYAPA
+3529 SISRVAYNGTTYAPS
-3544 RLAWGAGDTI
+3544 RLAWSAGDTI

-3569 HASNSPYWVE
+3569 HAANSPYWVE
-3579 EIVFDAGEGFGLCLT
+3579 ETSFDAGEGFGLCLT

-3605 ANAAIYTETNT
+3605 VNAAIYTETNT

-3624 HNLTEVE
+3624 HNLTEIE
-3631 SDGTPRFTHKENM
+3631 SDGKPRFTHKENM

-3652 YLVASYDFADMDL
+3652 YLVASYDFTDMDL

-3721 ADNTGMNLSL
+3721 DNTGMNLSL

-3744 RTTRSSGTLT
+3744 RTTRSSEALT

>member
-1 MIRWNKFISAL
+1 MVRWNKFISAL

-17 LSVAVVT
+17 LSVAAVT

-200 HKAVLDGFT
+200 HEAVLDGFT

-457 VSHDRNYPVFINAP
+457 VSQDRNYPVFINAP

-486 TDYDTHYNWRPASV
+486 TDYDTRYNWRPASV

-592 HFKDNADAYVGKT
+592 HFKDSADAYVGKT

-773 TSRDNTPSGLSAL
+773 TGRDNTPSGLSAL

-904 TYNGGLTSYMPTNM
+904 TYNGGQTNYMPSNM

-975 TVDLTAGGDGSSWA
+975 TVDLTAGGDGLSWE

-994 NAIYH
+994 NAIYD
-999 IENGAVLEKGH
+999 LTT
-1010 KVSTTDS
+1010 STMIADSTASS
-1017 RYTAYYDM
+1017 RYVGYYDASAR
-1025 THPYGESSN
+1025 PYGETSN
-1034 ASKPFWEANNNK
+1034 ASKKFWASPSTSTYTISNIQYVRTETQGTIFRTYIHYYTYTYTYTYVSTLNDGANSVISDTGTATYSETTWNRNPPTVTASDITPPLPK
-1046 VNNVYRITNTREE
+1046 RIITNTREE
-1059 QYVGGLQ
+1059 RYVGGLQ
-1066 YAVEMTARAARAA
+1066 YAVEKALIAARDSSR
-1079 NKCLEVW
+1079 CLEVW

-1107 GGFPNV
+1107 GGFPNF
-1113 ELGSP
+1113 GNP
-1118 GENERRPLLAQGV
+1118 GDNERHPLIAEGI
-1131 PLNSNSRTTEE
+1131 PLSEENSNYANNVS
-1142 DIPIYETILQI
+1142 DYETILQI
-1153 QPQAP
+1153 QAEAP
-1158 VTVDNAVQG
+1158 VTVDDAVRGIYRVGQ
-1167 GYKIGVFQNNMR
+1167 IQNSMR
-1179 KTVLYQPDVCLPTL
+1179 KTVLYQPDVCLPTY

-1205 ASSNDENAYSNKYR
+1205 NSSNDEDEYSNKYR
-1219 SDYLHYNGNPVWDG
+1219 DDYLHYAGNPVWDG
-1233 FTIRHGFIAGLSANR
+1233 FTIRHGFINGIAANR
-1248 DGGAGVRMFQ
+1248 DGGAGVRLFQ
-1258 GVTIR
+1258 GVTVR
-1263 NCVIRNNANFADIPL
+1263 NCVIRNNYNYGL
-1278 ADIIYDRTGWSA
+1278 RT
-1290 RASSEYYRETWFEQT
+1290 
-1305 NNRASQLL
+1305 
-1313 DGNRGTFWHSNYDGT
+1313 
-1328 PDRAPFIVEIDMQEE
+1328 
-1343 KVLNAVYWVQ
+1343 
-1353 RTDGNNN
+1353 
-1360 GKIQSYRIY
+1360 
-1369 VTSNSVENL
+1369 
-1378 EEVANLGAEY
+1378 
-1388 LAADISNASTNT
+1388 
-1400 EFVSIPLNQEMRG
+1400 
-1413 RYVYVYI
+1413 
-1420 TQGVDG
+1420 
-1426 FASGSEFYASSSYFA
+1426 
-1441 SSALTSN
+1441 
-1448 SVLGNGDPRSRGG
+1448 RGG
-1461 GVYCDSGESHDGAI
+1461 GLYVDSNDGTV
-1475 ENCFIYNNVTTGYA
+1475 ENCFIYDNVVISTKTSDP
-1489 DGDDSYGGG
+1489 DGYGGG
-1498 MYMISGTGYNLLVS
+1498 MYMILGTGYNLLVT
-1512 NNYAQNNGGGIF
+1512 NNYASDNGGGIF

-1535 AYNGSQGTGGMH
+1535 AYNGSRGTGGMH

-1561 FNTLFYGNSGVAIN
+1561 FNTIFYGNSGYAIN
-1575 AANTNNMNP
+1575 AKETNNMNP

-1590 QTRSAMSSEVTA
+1590 QTRTAMPSGVTD
-1602 KILTSNG
+1602 KILSSNG

-1620 EYGSNALANNNY
+1620 ERGSNALAENNY

-1639 CINAG
+1639 CVNAG

-1649 DPNDASKRISLPLT
+1649 DPNDASKRVSLPLT

-1686 YGITPGTENLSIGG
+1686 YSITPAEESLVIGG
-1700 ESVEA
+1700 TTHSKVY
-1705 HVYYVTYSGA
+1705 VYYVSYNGA
-1715 DGGNASAD
+1715 EEGNASAS
-1723 SPENAACWMK
+1723 SPSNAACWMK

-1756 VAGSKNPYA
+1756 VAGSKTPYA

-2061 GMPMTEYMHWVSQI
+2061 GMPMTEYMHWVSRI

-2587 GPNFAAPSAEAGV
+2587 GPNFAAPSTEAGV

-3413 PQKYAG
+3413 PADFAP
-3419 YVDFDNDRDI
+3419 YVDYAADRDI

-3579 EIVFDAGEGFGLCLT
+3579 ETVFDAGEGFGLCLT

-3721 ADNTGMNLSL
+3721 ADNMGMNLSL

>member
-1 MIRWNKFISAL
+1 MVRWNKFISAL

-200 HKAVLDGFT
+200 HEAVLDGFT

-486 TDYDTHYNWRPASV
+486 TDYDTRYNWRPASV
-500 SPLRE
+500 SLLRE

-904 TYNGGLTSYMPTNM
+904 TYNGGQTNYMPSNM
-918 NPVVNCASDDPDPAD
+918 NPIINKACGDVEHTK

-975 TVDLTAGGDGSSWA
+975 TVDLTAGGDGLSWE

-994 NAIYH
+994 NAIYD
-999 IENGAVLEKGH
+999 LTT
-1010 KVSTTDS
+1010 STMIADSTASS
-1017 RYTAYYDM
+1017 RYVGYYNATAR
-1025 THPYGESSN
+1025 PYGETSN
-1034 ASKPFWEANNNK
+1034 ASLPFWEANSRI
-1046 VNNVYRITNTREE
+1046 NNVYRITNTREE
-1059 QYVGGLQ
+1059 RYVGGLQ
-1066 YAVEMTARAARAA
+1066 YAVEKASAAAKDSSCR
-1079 NKCLEVW
+1079 LEVW

-1118 GENERRPLLAQGV
+1118 GENERRPLLASGV
-1131 PLNSNSRTTEE
+1131 SLNNDGTMTEK
-1142 DIPIYETILQI
+1142 DISLYETILQI
-1153 QPQAP
+1153 SRTAP
-1158 VTVDNAVQG
+1158 VTVTNAVNGQYSVASG
-1167 GYKIGVFQNNMR
+1167 LPSSIR
-1179 KTVLYQPDVCLPTL
+1179 KPVLFQPDVCLPTNSP
-1193 APLGGTYAHGSS
+1193 AGDTYYHGGNRRPVNGDGQ
-1205 ASSNDENAYSNKYR
+1205 SNTRRN
-1219 SDYLHYNGNPVWDG
+1219 DYLKYNGALWDG
-1233 FTIRHGFIAGLSANR
+1233 FTIRHGFINGIAANR
-1248 DGGAGVRMFQ
+1248 DGGAGVRLFQ
-1258 GVTIR
+1258 GASIK
-1263 NCVIRNNANFADIPL
+1263 NC
-1278 ADIIYDRTGWSA
+1278 IIYKNYNAAS
-1290 RASSEYYRETWFEQT
+1290 RA
-1305 NNRASQLL
+1305 
-1313 DGNRGTFWHSNYDGT
+1313 
-1328 PDRAPFIVEIDMQEE
+1328 
-1343 KVLNAVYWVQ
+1343 
-1353 RTDGNNN
+1353 
-1360 GKIQSYRIY
+1360 
-1369 VTSNSVENL
+1369 
-1378 EEVANLGAEY
+1378 
-1388 LAADISNASTNT
+1388 
-1400 EFVSIPLNQEMRG
+1400 
-1413 RYVYVYI
+1413 
-1420 TQGVDG
+1420 
-1426 FASGSEFYASSSYFA
+1426 
-1441 SSALTSN
+1441 
-1448 SVLGNGDPRSRGG
+1448 RGG
-1461 GVYCDSGESHDGAI
+1461 GLYTDGDGTV
-1475 ENCFIYNNVTTGYA
+1475 ENCFIYDNVVEQK
-1489 DGDDSYGGG
+1489 DGNDKDVYGGG
-1498 MYMISGTGYNLLVS
+1498 LYMLQGIGYNLLVS
-1512 NNYAQNNGGGIF
+1512 RNYCEGKGGGIF
-1524 IEDATFYNNTV
+1524 IENATFYNNTV
-1535 AYNGSQGTGGMH
+1535 AYNGSSDKTGGIH
-1547 QYTASSGTAIAMNV
+1547 HYVDPGNDYNPGAILNV
-1561 FNTLFYGNSGVAIN
+1561 FNTLVYGNWGMAVGSEDASKLE
-1575 AANTNNMNP
+1575 P
-1584 LRNCYV
+1584 FRNCYV
-1590 QTRSAMSSEVTA
+1590 QTESSLPSDISNKITTA
-1602 KILTSNG
+1602 NNNRL
-1609 NMQGTGLANPF
+1609 GTDLANPF
-1620 EYGSNALANNNY
+1620 ADSDAKTNNNY
-1632 RLSGSSL
+1632 RLLGSSL

-1649 DPNDASKRISLPLT
+1649 HPVTGDPVSLPVT

-1686 YGITPGTENLSIGG
+1686 YSITPAEESLVIGG
-1700 ESVEA
+1700 TTHSKVY
-1705 HVYYVTYSGA
+1705 VYYVSYNGA
-1715 DGGNASAD
+1715 EEGNASAS
-1723 SPENAACWMK
+1723 SPSNAACWMK

-1756 VAGSKNPYA
+1756 VAGSKTPYA

-2034 ADNASGVRFVT
+2034 ADNTSGVRFVT

-2061 GMPMTEYMHWVSQI
+2061 GMPMTEYMHWVSRI

-2199 DGTTVENARTSS
+2199 DGTTVENARTST

-2224 SGQELYCQETSDGIY
+2224 SGEELYCQETSDGIY

-2739 ATATSNLQR
+2739 ETATSNLQR

-2890 TSNGTDNAGALKLTL
+2890 TSNGTENAGALKLTL

-2973 NGAPRYASKL
+2973 NGTPSYASKL

-3033 AATTMA
+3033 AATTLA

-3579 EIVFDAGEGFGLCLT
+3579 ETSFDAGEGFGLCLT

-3605 ANAAIYTETNT
+3605 VNAAIYTETNT

-3624 HNLTEVE
+3624 HNLTEIE
-3631 SDGTPRFTHKENM
+3631 SDGKPRFTHKENM

-3652 YLVASYDFADMDL
+3652 YLVASYDFTDMDL

-3679 IESWTGGQAKL
+3679 IESWMGGQAKL

-3706 ESLLFPQPQSTSLFA
+3706 ESLLFPQPQSTSLF